1 MPVLSGCTVEKIIY
15 TNPENL
21 YTIARLA
28 HGSDNITAVFY
39 DRCREGEKLN
49 LTGTWVTHKKYGKQF
64 KADNL
69 ERSSELT
76 EDDISA
82 ILQNVKGIGP
92 ARAELLISHFGL
104 ETLNV
109 AKTNPE
115 SFKGIGIPENII
127 ENIKLE
133 FAENETVSKLKEMLL
148 PLGLTINLI
157 QKIYKQYQDKALDIL
172 CQNPYKLADD
182 IKGIGYKKAD
192 DIALKLGVDP
202 RDDLRVMACIE
213 YVLKKQASLG
223 NVFLTK
229 QQLLIETLKEMR
241 QPIPTAKILQSIR
254 NNFNLIE
261 QGDRVYLKYLHHY
274 ENIIAKKLKRLSTST
289 SLAVKN
295 IDSIIKAVETQNNIT
310 YTPIQKEAIKRT
322 FQHGVSVITGGPG
335 TGKTTITK
343 AIIEI
348 AQKQNMTVE
357 LAAPTGKAAKRMEE
371 VTEHPAKTIHRLLEY
386 KPNGHDDVYAMEFAR
401 NELNPIDAD
410 LIIIDEASMIDTV
423 LMYHLINAVKSTI
436 VFIGDQNQLP
446 SIGPGTILVDMI
458 SALPA
463 TRLDVIFRQKDTSSI
478 ITNSSRIN
486 MGLYPLFNDK
496 DFEFYEYQSP
506 EQILEIYKRELA
518 AGDEVQ
524 ILTPVKKSETG
535 TINLNKII
543 QENINPEHPDKP
555 QINFGDKVFRVGDL
569 VMQQENNYD
578 KDIYNG
584 DSGTVVRIYQDDD
597 DSIHTIVDFF
607 SREVEFIDDEVK
619 SLTLAYSITIHKSQG
634 SQFGTVIIPLT
645 TSHFIMLKRNLIYT
659 AVTRA
664 KKKVIIIGQ
673 KKAVAIAVKT
683 LDSSKRN
690 TSLGE
695 LLAEK

>member
-28 HGSDNITAVFY
+28 HGPNNITAVFY
-39 DRCREGEKLN
+39 DRAREGEKLN

-92 ARAELLISHFGL
+92 ARAELLISNFGL
-104 ETLNV
+104 KTLEI

-115 SFKGIGIPENII
+115 SFKGLGIPENVI

-133 FAENETVSKLKEMLL
+133 FAENETISKLKETLL

-172 CQNPYKLADD
+172 RRNPYKLADD

-192 DIALKLGVDP
+192 DVALKLGMDP
-202 RDDLRVMACIE
+202 RDELRVIACTE
-213 YVLKKQASLG
+213 YVLKKQASFG
-223 NVFLTK
+223 NVYLTK
-229 QQLLIETLKEMR
+229 QELLLEVLKEMR
-241 QPIPTAKILQSIR
+241 QPIPTVKILQSIR

-261 QGDRVYLKYLHHY
+261 QGDRVYLKYLYQY
-274 ENIIAKKLKRLSTST
+274 ELMIAKKLTRLSASAPLT
-289 SLAVKN
+289 VKN
-295 IDSIIKAVETQNNIT
+295 IDNIIELIEVQNSIN
-310 YTPIQKEAIKRT
+310 YTPIQKKAIKKC
-322 FQHGVSVITGGPG
+322 FKHGVSIITGGPG

-348 AQKQNMTVE
+348 ALSQNKTVQ

-371 VTEHPAKTIHRLLEY
+371 VTGHPAKTIHRLLEY
-386 KPNGHDDVYAMEFAR
+386 KPNGQDETYKMEFTR

-423 LMYHLINAVKSTI
+423 LMYHLISAVKSTI

-446 SIGPGTILVDMI
+446 SIGPGTVLADMI
-458 SALPA
+458 ATLPA
-463 TRLDVIFRQKDTSSI
+463 TKLDVIFRQKETSAI

-486 MGLYPLFNDK
+486 KGLYPFFNDT
-496 DFEFYEYQSP
+496 DFEFHEYDSP
-506 EQILEIYKRELA
+506 DQILKIFKKELA
-518 AGDEVQ
+518 TDNEVQ
-524 ILTPVKKSETG
+524 ILTPVKRSESG

-543 QENINPEHPDKP
+543 QESINPKHPNKP
-555 QINFGDKVFRVGDL
+555 QIVFGDKTFRVGDR
-569 VMQQENNYD
+569 VMQQKNNYD

-584 DSGTVVRIYQDDD
+584 DSGVVTKIYKDEDG
-597 DSIHTIVDFF
+597 IHTVIDFF
-607 SREVEFIDDEVK
+607 GREVEFIDDEVK
-619 SLTLAYSITIHKSQG
+619 SLTLAYAITIHKSQG
-634 SQFGTVIIPLT
+634 SQFDTVIIPLT
-645 TSHFIMLKRNLIYT
+645 TSHYIMLKRNLIYT

-673 KKAVAIAVKT
+673 KKAIAIAIKT